1 MFNFIRNV
9 LLDTHKANIQR
20 KLDQYQ
26 LLVDSGVDEKSDR
39 MIELQIELTKS
50 VASFKA
56 TWA

>member
-50 VASFKA
+50 VASDI
-56 TWA
+56 